1 MPVFFL
7 YFVERTGFD
16 QALTLAAIYYLAVVI
31 LEIPSG
37 YLSDRVGRRPV
48 LLMSCACLLLASA
61 GFVLATAWWT
71 LAICQTLLA
80 GAMAFRSGSDSA
92 LLHDSLAA
100 LGRTSEYGARE
111 AQARTVSQLALA
123 ASCLLGGG
131 LGSVDLRL
139 PYAFGALAAFVALL
153 LVWSMRE
160 PPSDDAVETG
170 SGDSSGAA
178 TTANPAAES
187 AARSTASSAAGASP
201 DDDAARGALARGLG
215 DPLLRWLLL
224 WYVLAFCLAHVSY
237 EFYQPWIRLLGDTDI
252 GRWLAGGDKAPVV
265 SGVTSAVVMVGG
277 ALGAMVSMRLA
288 ARMRLSSLLLL
299 ANILQ
304 LIIIVSLAVALHPVL
319 LLFIFG
325 RNFAMSMTHAP
336 VLAAIAP
343 RVRSRHRAT
352 WLSIQS
358 FVGRLGFSVVLFVLS
373 GHVDAALDWPS
384 LSRVLLSTAAVSG
397 LLVVVVWWFGP
408 RQEERVAAA

>member
-1 MPVFFL
+1 
-7 YFVERTGFD
+7 
-16 QALTLAAIYYLAVVI
+16 VVI
-31 LEIPSG
+31 LEVPSG

-48 LLMSCACLLLASA
+48 LLMSCVCLLLASA
-61 GFVLATAWWT
+61 GFVLATTWWA
-71 LAICQTLLA
+71 LVVCQILLA
-80 GAMAFRSGSDSA
+80 GAMAFRSGSDTA

-100 LGRTSEYGARE
+100 LGRTAEYGARE
-111 AQARTVSQLALA
+111 AQARTVSQLATA
-123 ASCLLGGG
+123 GSCLLGGG

-139 PYAFGALAAFVALL
+139 PYAVGALAAFVAVL

-160 PPSDDAVETG
+160 PPPVDDEVAGGGAEPI
-170 SGDSSGAA
+170 GDVI
-178 TTANPAAES
+178 TLT
-187 AARSTASSAAGASP
+187 

-215 DPLLRWLLL
+215 DPLLRWLAL

-237 EFYQPWIRLLGDTDI
+237 EFYQPWIRLLGDTGI
-252 GRWLAGGDKAPVV
+252 GQWLAGGDKAPVV
-265 SGVTSAVVMVGG
+265 SGVVAAVVMLGG
-277 ALGAMVSMRLA
+277 ALGAMASMQLA

-304 LIIIVSLAVALHPVL
+304 LTIIVSLAIALHPVL
-319 LLFIFG
+319 LLLIFG

-384 LSRVLLSTAAVSG
+384 LSRVLLATAAVSG
-397 LLVVVVWWFGP
+397 LLVVLVWWFGP
-408 RQEERVAAA
+408 RQEVRVAAA

>member
-1 MPVFFL
+1 M
-7 YFVERTGFD
+7 
-16 QALTLAAIYYLAVVI
+16 I
-31 LEIPSG
+31 LEVPSG

-71 LAICQTLLA
+71 LVICQTLLA

-170 SGDSSGAA
+170 VDAAPGGGVETGRGDTSSAA
-178 TTANPAAES
+178 TTANPAA
-187 AARSTASSAAGASP
+187 RSAAGASP

-252 GRWLAGGDKAPVV
+252 GQWLAGGDKAPVV

-277 ALGAMVSMRLA
+277 ALGAMASMRLA
-288 ARMRLSSLLLL
+288 ARMRLPSLLLL

-304 LIIIVSLAVALHPVL
+304 LAIIVSLAVALHPVL
-319 LLFIFG
+319 LLCIFG

-384 LSRVLLSTAAVSG
+384 LSRVLLYTAVVSG